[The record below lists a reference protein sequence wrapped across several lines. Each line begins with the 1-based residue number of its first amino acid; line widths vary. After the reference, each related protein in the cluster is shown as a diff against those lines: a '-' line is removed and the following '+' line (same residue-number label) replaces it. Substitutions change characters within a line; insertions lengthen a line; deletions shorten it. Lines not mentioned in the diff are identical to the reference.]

1 MTILLDSADAMRDL
15 ARGSWIETHRTLCV
29 KTLLSYRARIFGS
42 FSSDSARDLYE
53 DPPELPRKN
62 QAGVPCKLHYFQEQL
77 ARFTLVPRF
86 APARNDQTGVR
97 SLFIRS
103 LPRAGRTQQGFPRER
118 EGPNERALPFRL
130 HYFQGKLARFTS
142 GLQSVAL

>member
-1 MTILLDSADAMRDL
+1 MDGIVRGRVVDVANRTLLQVFEKFENDNDTSFSSKTMTILLDSADAMRDL

-77 ARFTLVPRF
+77 ARFT
-86 APARNDQTGVR
+86 
-97 SLFIRS
+97 
-103 LPRAGRTQQGFPRER
+103 
-118 EGPNERALPFRL
+118 
-130 HYFQGKLARFTS
+130 S